1 MRNSAI
7 GYVFLSLTE
16 QADDESSEDGEE
28 GSTAP
33 RDPPADP
40 NDEFNFANYD
50 EEDTN
55 SMIFD
60 ISLCSFYTIN
70 NITCSIMMF

>member
-1 MRNSAI
+1 MRNCVI

-16 QADDESSEDGEE
+16 QGDDESDEDGGE
-28 GSTAP
+28 GSSAP
-33 RDPPADP
+33 REPPADP

-55 SMIFD
+55 SMTYMFHCASYTYLIF
-60 ISLCSFYTIN
+60 T
-70 NITCSIMMF
+70 